1 MQIKNNSILTQIR
14 DNPVPRIFL
23 IALTTLFVAI
33 LVEAYSGLFGQ
44 FGIMAKERLIN
55 SPVVAFITTPVLIWL
70 AAYLCRRF
78 SPKSSGGSLEYI
90 KIALD
95 KSKDKSENP
104 KKVASFL
111 SFHSAVFSLISSLIA
126 CFGGGG
132 LGREAPSVFIS
143 ASIFAGIAGK
153 LKKRISTIHLQHW
166 IFAGSAIGLTVAF
179 NSPIAGLAYVIEKL
193 LRDKGF
199 DFRRNIFWTL
209 IAILAFVIF
218 LQKEHHLFRTEDLGF
233 EFDIRQIAL
242 MILVAVS
249 CGVFALG
256 FKKAT
261 KYLHDRLI
269 RVKSNYW
276 HLIPIT
282 AGILI
287 ASISL
292 YAGIHSFSGGILTAS
307 QAVNE
312 EIILSYK
319 EVFGRI
325 LNATITFASGAAG
338 GLVAPSIAIGAG
350 IASIIGGLFIWATIK
365 ILLLVGMASFLAV
378 ILGEPIAAAIVIYET
393 TDQSVS
399 SLPFL
404 ILGALIAVLVGKIL
418 KFLGV
423 IFIRNF
429 HRTVA
434 NYRRRSR
441 PLKRH

>member
-1 MQIKNNSILTQIR
+1 VVVS
-14 DNPVPRIFL
+14 
-23 IALTTLFVAI
+23 
-33 LVEAYSGLFGQ
+33 YGGLFGQ
-44 FGIMAKERLIN
+44 FGIMAKERLIDN
-55 SPVVAFITTPVLIWL
+55 PVAAFITTPLLIWL

-78 SPKSSGGSLEYI
+78 SPKSSGGNLEYI
-90 KIALD
+90 KIALE

-104 KKVASFL
+104 KKIASFL

-126 CFGGGG
+126 SFGGGG

-143 ASIFAGIAGK
+143 ASIFAGVANK
-153 LKKRISTIHLQHW
+153 LKKTISTIHLQHW
-166 IFAGSAIGLTVAF
+166 IFAGSAIGLVVAF
-179 NSPIAGLAYVIEKL
+179 NSPIAGLVYVIEKL

-209 IAILAFVIF
+209 MAILTFVIF
-218 LQKEHHLFRTEDLGF
+218 LQTEHHLFTTEDLGF
-233 EFDIRQIAL
+233 EFDIKQITL
-242 MILVAVS
+242 MILVAVA
-249 CGVFALG
+249 CGVLALG
-256 FKKAT
+256 FKKVT

-269 RVKSNYW
+269 KIKSNYW

-312 EIILSYK
+312 EIVLSYK

-325 LNATITFASGAAG
+325 LNAIITFASGAAG

-350 IASIIGGLFIWATIK
+350 IASIIGGLFVWATIK

-378 ILGEPIAAAIVIYET
+378 ILGEPIAAAIIIYET
-393 TDQSVS
+393 TNQSVS

-404 ILGALIAVLVGKIL
+404 IMGALTAVLVGKIL
-418 KFLGV
+418 KILGKA
-423 IFIRNF
+423 FMHNF
-429 HRTVA
+429 HRAVA
-434 NYRRRSR
+434 NYRRCSRSF
-441 PLKRH
+441 KSD